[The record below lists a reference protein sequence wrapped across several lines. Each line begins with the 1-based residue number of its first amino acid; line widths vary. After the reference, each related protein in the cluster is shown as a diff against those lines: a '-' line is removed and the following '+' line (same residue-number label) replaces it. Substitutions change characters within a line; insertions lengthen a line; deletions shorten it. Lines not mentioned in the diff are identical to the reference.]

1 MPTVSYQAHFP
12 WNRRVSGAP
21 ATNRP
26 YAEVIL
32 GASPGVRIWC
42 LVDSGADRIQVD
54 RAFARQAGLSLANA
68 TRKTMATAGGGTT
81 TVDALAGVNLTI
93 EGKAIV
99 DDCYFGANATPL
111 LGRITFLNAF
121 DVGFDGSGW
130 YRGP

>member
-1 MPTVSYQAHFP
+1 MPTVSYQTHYP

-26 YAEVIL
+26 YAEVVL
-32 GASPGVRIWC
+32 GQSPGVRIWC

-54 RAFARQAGLSLANA
+54 RAFAQQAGLSLTNA
-68 TRKTMATAGGGTT
+68 TQRSMSTAAGGST
-81 TVDALAGVNLTI
+81 TVDVLSAVNLSV

-99 DDCYFGANATPL
+99 DDCYFGSNSTPL
-111 LGRITFLNAF
+111 IGRITFLNAF
-121 DVGFDGSGW
+121 DVGFDSFGW